1 MEKNMVTLKVTK
13 KRTVYRLTLTINNQP
28 ANTGQVVFLDNNI
41 VLVQDTTDSTLE
53 GCIGWTDALK
63 RLENMNNFID
73 NESPKTVLRLFS
85 EDALFITPNENGD
98 FIKLYIDLDKTL

>member
-1 MEKNMVTLKVTK
+1 MKKITLNVTK
-13 KRTVYRLTLTINNQP
+13 KRAVYRLTLTINNQV

-63 RLENMNNFID
+63 RLENMNDFID
-73 NESPKTVLRLFS
+73 NERPKTVLNMFSNDVLFVS
-85 EDALFITPNENGD
+85 PNENGD
-98 FIKLYIDLDKTL
+98 FVKLYIDLDKSL

>member
-1 MEKNMVTLKVTK
+1 MKKITLNVTK
-13 KRTVYRLTLTINNQP
+13 KRAVYRLTLTINNQL

-53 GCIGWTDALK
+53 GYIGWTDALK
-63 RLENMNNFID
+63 RLENMNDFID

-85 EDALFITPNENGD
+85 EDTLFTSPNENGD

>member
-1 MEKNMVTLKVTK
+1 MNTVTLKVKK
-13 KRTVYRLTLTINNQP
+13 KRTVYRLTLTINNQV

-63 RLENMNNFID
+63 RLENMNDFID
-73 NESPKTVLRLFS
+73 NESPKTMLRLFS
-85 EDALFITPNENGD
+85 EDSLFASPNDNGD
-98 FIKLYIDLDKTL
+98 FVRLYIDLDNSL

>member
-1 MEKNMVTLKVTK
+1 MNTVTLKVKK
-13 KRTVYRLTLTINNQP
+13 KRAVYRLSLTCNNQLI
-28 ANTGQVVFLDNNI
+28 NTGQVVFLDNNI

-53 GCIGWTDALK
+53 GCIGWADALK

-85 EDALFITPNENGD
+85 EDSLFASPNENGD

>member
-1 MEKNMVTLKVTK
+1 MKKITLNVTK
-13 KRTVYRLTLTINNQP
+13 KRAVYRLTLTINNQL

-53 GCIGWTDALK
+53 GYIGWTDALK
-63 RLENMNNFID
+63 RLENMNDFID

-85 EDALFITPNENGD
+85 EDTLFTSPNENGD
-98 FIKLYIDLDKTL
+98 FVRLYIDLDKTL

>member
-1 MEKNMVTLKVTK
+1 MNTVTLKVKK
-13 KRTVYRLTLTINNQP
+13 KRAVYLLTLVCNNQP
-28 ANTGQVVFLDNNI
+28 VNTGQVVFLDNNI

-53 GCIGWTDALK
+53 GFQEWPEALE
-63 RLENMNNFID
+63 RLNNMNDFID

-98 FIKLYIDLDKTL
+98 FIKLHYELNNI

>member
-1 MEKNMVTLKVTK
+1 MKTVTLRVKK
-13 KRTVYRLTLTINNQP
+13 KRTVYRLTLTINNQL

-63 RLENMNNFID
+63 RLENMNDFID

-85 EDALFITPNENGD
+85 EDSLFASPNENGD
-98 FIKLYIDLDKTL
+98 FIKLYIDLDKSL

>member
-1 MEKNMVTLKVTK
+1 MNTVTLNVKK
-13 KRTVYRLTLTINNQP
+13 KRAVYRLTLTINNQL

-73 NESPKTVLRLFS
+73 NESPKTVLRLFG
-85 EDALFITPNENGD
+85 EDSLFASPNENGD
-98 FIKLYIDLDKTL
+98 FIKLYIDLDKSL

>member
-1 MEKNMVTLKVTK
+1 MKKITLKVTK
-13 KRTVYRLTLTINNQP
+13 KRAVYRLTLTINNQI

-53 GCIGWTDALK
+53 GYIGWTDALK

-85 EDALFITPNENGD
+85 EDTLFTSPNENGD